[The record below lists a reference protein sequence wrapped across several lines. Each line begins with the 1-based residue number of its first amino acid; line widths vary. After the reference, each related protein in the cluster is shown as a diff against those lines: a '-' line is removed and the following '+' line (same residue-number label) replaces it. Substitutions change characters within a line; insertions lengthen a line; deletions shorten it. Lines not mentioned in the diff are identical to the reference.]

1 MFSAEKYGIART
13 SLNSPPSQQL
23 HQRTRKR
30 GAHSPY
36 ALTELPSTAQ
46 HGTAPPGKPGLNMAA
61 ALRGAGRRV
70 TWGAP
75 RGSPLGG
82 SGVAGL
88 RVQHVARRR
97 GRAMPREWPAAGR
110 GDAKARRAEQSGAA
124 RTPARP
130 PTRPPTPR
138 GRLTAAGPSPANGF
152 PPGRR

>member
-97 GRAMPREWPAAGR
+97 GARDATGVAGGRAG
-110 GDAKARRAEQSGAA
+110 
-124 RTPARP
+124 
-130 PTRPPTPR
+130 
-138 GRLTAAGPSPANGF
+138 
-152 PPGRR
+152 